1 MEKYKKL
8 LFVAGAGIFS
18 AIVLLASTEN
28 IEWLIDEI
36 FAIFVSLLFFS
47 PVINALFEGKPPKE
61 WIVVFI
67 IGGLLCGI
75 FIGIYYGFDLH
86 NIVGLGF
93 RIVLFSSISSIGNWV
108 VGKLEDIIPP

>member
-36 FAIFVSLLFFS
+36 FAIFVSIIFFS
-47 PVINALFEGKPPKE
+47 PVISALFNGKPPKE

-67 IGGLLCGI
+67 IGGVICFI
-75 FIGIYYGFDLH
+75 FLGVYYSFDAH
-86 NIVGLGF
+86 SIVGLGF
-93 RIVLFSSISSIGNWV
+93 KIILFTSISSIGGWFME
-108 VGKLEDIIPP
+108 KLEEVIPP